1 MKNSMAHIAI
11 AVEDINKAKD
21 FFELISGNQASDPHF
36 VESQKVNTSFVSLGE
51 TNFELLEPVGDDTP
65 ISNFLSN
72 RGGGIHHICVET
84 ENFDELVTT
93 IRSSGV
99 RTLGEPFIGAKGR
112 RVIFFHPKDTYNVL
126 VELEEREE

>member
-1 MKNSMAHIAI
+1 MAHIAI